1 MIHDFNYK
9 AIGIK
14 IKMIRLT
21 KKITQEQL
29 AEITGL
35 SSPHISNVET
45 GNTKVS
51 LVSLV
56 NIANA
61 LDCSIDEILFDNMTY
76 TRHVVEHE
84 MLKVVSDCDDKEI
97 RVIADTAR
105 ALKHSMRQSFAKGIG

>member
-1 MIHDFNYK
+1 MTQDFDYK
-9 AIGIK
+9 AIGLR
-14 IKMIRLT
+14 IKMVRL
-21 KKITQEQL
+21 KKEITQEQL

-51 LVSLV
+51 LKSLV
-56 NIANA
+56 RIANA
-61 LDCSIDEILFDNMTY
+61 LDCSIDEVLFDNMTY
-76 TRHVVEHE
+76 TRHIVEHE

-105 ALKHSMRQSFAKGIG
+105 ALKHSMRQSFAKGVV